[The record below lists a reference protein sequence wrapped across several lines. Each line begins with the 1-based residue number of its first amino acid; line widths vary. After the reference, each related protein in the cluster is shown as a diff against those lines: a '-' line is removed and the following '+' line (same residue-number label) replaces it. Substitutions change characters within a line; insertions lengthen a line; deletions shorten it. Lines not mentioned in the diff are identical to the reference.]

1 MSKRANLAEMKTN
14 LARDA
19 GSVRAALPTE
29 AAPHQAA
36 VGNAKTRPDRVG
48 KSNVTGYFP
57 NEVKKQL
64 RMMAAEQDKTIQQL
78 LAEALNGLFAK
89 YGKGEIAPLDRE

>member
-1 MSKRANLAEMKTN
+1 MAKGANLANMKTS

-19 GSVRAALPTE
+19 GSVRATPSAKTQPAQPEPTD
-29 AAPHQAA
+29 
-36 VGNAKTRPDRVG
+36 AKTRSDRVG

-89 YGKGEIAPLDRE
+89 YEKAEIAPLD

>member
-1 MSKRANLAEMKTN
+1 MAKRASLANMKSS
-14 LARDA
+14 LAKDA
-19 GSVRAALPTE
+19 GSVRAAAPVE
-29 AAPHQAA
+29 AAPATPEA
-36 VGNAKTRPDRVG
+36 SSAKTRPDRIG

-89 YGKGEIAPLDRE
+89 YGKGEIAPLDRD